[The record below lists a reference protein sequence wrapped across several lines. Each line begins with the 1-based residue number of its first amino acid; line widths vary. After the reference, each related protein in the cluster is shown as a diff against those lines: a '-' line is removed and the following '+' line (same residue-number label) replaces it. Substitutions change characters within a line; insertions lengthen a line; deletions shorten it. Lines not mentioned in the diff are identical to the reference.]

1 VGALQGRLDVDEG
14 RLRQQQ
20 LDLGP
25 PAEPVG
31 THAVAQLG
39 QQHAQRVSRLC
50 GGVIPPTSHQQLI
63 AGQWTATVED
73 QIGEH
78 DPVQVDYTVAPSC
91 IYRFSHTHF
100 WSKHVH
106 LQSNCQGTY
115 YVKVIIAYGPDS
127 GCIYMPPGSTAT
139 HSWSTGWP
147 YYASRLDRVELR

>member
-1 VGALQGRLDVDEG
+1 MLTRMK
-14 RLRQQQ
+14 
-20 LDLGP
+20 
-25 PAEPVG
+25 
-31 THAVAQLG
+31 
-39 QQHAQRVSRLC
+39 RLC
-50 GGVIPPTSHQQLI
+50 VLTVAVLALSLF
-63 AGQWTATVED
+63 AGLSAASARQVDAASGATV
-73 QIGEH
+73 QTASVANS
-78 DPVQVDYTVAPSC
+78 PVQVDYTVAPSC

-147 YYASRLDRVELR
+147 YYASRLDRVELC